1 MELSQ
6 EYRELAR
13 NILLIGA
20 AQDEDPGGTA
30 SEVQALVPQAEQ
42 TVVAVERAGLLFM
55 CSSVVINCG
64 SRLDSE
70 SLLQAGKQI
79 AEKALDGAP
88 EDESLRFQILYN
100 IANATSTIVDLGLA
114 GGKNSETVPI
124 RVANRLDNR
133 ALLRTARSYYY
144 EIATSDIADAG
155 TRSRAFCDLANS
167 LDHSGRWA
175 EAFDY
180 YLRALDVDPRNGN
193 AAGNLAQLLM
203 TRIELGIGQTG
214 HIAAVYDKYVNLA
227 KKLRAGTVEYAG
239 ASTAE
244 RWDALELTESQGHLS
259 HGLDGPPDAYRSWV
273 ARHRLALS
281 PAVEGLGTDDP
292 HWDNAVIEVLY
303 GGLDDN
309 INPPIIA
316 HMNVLKADFIVSR
329 RLAFE
334 GVSDILS
341 SGVEQVESDTGFYVD
356 AEDFSLFGTQ
366 YAKLILAQ
374 RSTLDVL
381 DKTAVVANEYFKIG
395 DSPSGVSFRK
405 FWHSNGVL
413 RAGLAKAADRTLPVL
428 ALAELA
434 MDMEPGGMYASA
446 QSLRNAGTHRIV
458 HAALFD
464 ATGATKQSRS
474 SLAVGGLVESAIGAL
489 QVTRSAYLYLIDLV
503 ATWNLPA
510 DHAGHYVQIPSLEYG
525 ALWSDP
531 VVESEA
537 EPLADE

>member
-1 MELSQ
+1 MEPSE
-6 EYRELAR
+6 EYQQLAR
-13 NILLIGA
+13 EILLLGA

-30 SEVQALVPQAEQ
+30 SAVRALVSQVEQ
-42 TVVAVERAGLLFM
+42 TAIVVERAALLFM

-70 SLLQAGKQI
+70 PLLQAGKQI
-79 AEKALDGAP
+79 AEGALDGTP
-88 EDESLRFQILYN
+88 EDEPLRFQILYN
-100 IANATSTIVDLGLA
+100 IANAISALADMGLE
-114 GGKNSETVPI
+114 GGENAETAVH

-133 ALLRTARSYYY
+133 AALRAARLYYY
-144 EIATSDIADAG
+144 EVATSEIADAS
-155 TRSRAFCDLANS
+155 TRSRAFCNLANS

-180 YLRALDVDPRNGN
+180 YLSALDVDPRNGN
-193 AAGNLAQLLM
+193 AAGNLARLLL

-227 KKLRAGTVEYAG
+227 KQLRAGTVEYAG

-244 RWDALELTESQGHLS
+244 RWDALELTESEGHLS

-273 ARHRLALS
+273 AGHRLALS

-303 GGLDDN
+303 GGPDDD

-316 HMNVLKADFIVSR
+316 HMNVLKADFLVSR

-334 GVSDILS
+334 GVSEILS
-341 SGVEQVESDTGFYVD
+341 SGLVQLDSDTGFYVD

-395 DSPSGVSFRK
+395 DSPSSVSFRK
-405 FWHSNGVL
+405 FWHAGGVL
-413 RAGLAKAADRTLPVL
+413 RAGLAKAPEQAVPVL

-434 MDMEPGGMYASA
+434 MDMEPGGMYASS
-446 QSLRNAGTHRIV
+446 QILRNAGTHRIV
-458 HAALFD
+458 HAALLD

-474 SLAVGGLVESAIGAL
+474 SVDVDGLVWSAIRAL

-503 ATWNLPA
+503 ATWNIPE
-510 DHAGHYVQIPSLEYG
+510 DHEGEYVQIPSLEYG
-525 ALWSDP
+525 ALWSEP
-531 VVESEA
+531 VGEGEA
-537 EPLADE
+537 EPPADL